1 MRGFGG
7 PCVRG
12 ADVTPHGAAFAGP
25 SLFSATALSSQG
37 PPDPSLDAGADPI
50 TDQSLIWRRPP
61 EVQVGGGGGGG
72 GGEVME
78 DEPKV
83 YLEASDL
90 WREFHQHGTEMV
102 ITKSGR

>member
-1 MRGFGG
+1 M
-7 PCVRG
+7 
-12 ADVTPHGAAFAGP
+12 TLHGAAFAGP
-25 SLFSATALSSQG
+25 SLFSAMALSSQG

-50 TDQSLIWRRPP
+50 IRASPTDQSLIWRRPP
-61 EVQVGGGGGGG
+61 EILVGGGGG